1 MTINITLP
9 EANNR
14 FLELIQRVKAGEEV
28 SILEA
33 GILIA
38 RISPIPNAQIP
49 RIPGQDKG
57 HITILSGFDDPLPSD
72 ILDGFL
78 NPSDPQL

>member
-9 EANNR
+9 EANSQ

-28 SILEA
+28 SILES

-38 RISPIPNAQIP
+38 RISPISDSKLP
-49 RIPGQDKG
+49 RTPGQDKG
-57 HITILSGFDDPLPSD
+57 LITIFSDFDDPLPSD
-72 ILDGFL
+72 ILNDFL

>member
-9 EANNR
+9 EANNQ

-38 RISPIPNAQIP
+38 RISPISNAQQP

-57 HITILSGFDDPLPSD
+57 KVTILLDFDKPLPLD

-78 NPSDPQL
+78 NPAEPQS

>member
-9 EANNR
+9 EANSQ

-28 SILEA
+28 SILES

-38 RISPIPNAQIP
+38 RISPIFDSQLP
-49 RIPGQDKG
+49 RIPGQDKV
-57 HITILSGFDDPLPSD
+57 
-72 ILDGFL
+72 
-78 NPSDPQL
+78 

>member
-9 EANNR
+9 EANSQ
-14 FLELIQRVKAGEEV
+14 FLELIQRVEAGEEV
-28 SILEA
+28 SILES

-38 RISPIPNAQIP
+38 RISPIFDSQLP

-57 HITILSGFDDPLPSD
+57 LITISPDFNDPLPSD
-72 ILDGFL
+72 ILNDFL
-78 NPSDPQL
+78 NPSDPQI

>member
-9 EANNR
+9 EANNQ

-38 RISPIPNAQIP
+38 RISPISNAQTP

-57 HITILSGFDDPLPSD
+57 QITILSSFDDPLPSD
-72 ILDGFL
+72 ILDSFL

>member
-9 EANNR
+9 EANSQ

-28 SILEA
+28 SILES
-33 GILIA
+33 GVLIA
-38 RISPIPNAQIP
+38 RISPISDSQLP

-57 HITILSGFDDPLPSD
+57 LITILPDFDDPLPSD

>member
-9 EANNR
+9 ESNSQ

-33 GILIA
+33 GVLIA
-38 RISPIPNAQIP
+38 RISPISNTQIP

-57 HITILSGFDDPLPSD
+57 RITILSGFDDPLPSD
-72 ILDGFL
+72 ILDAFL